1 MGNINRVIIEG
12 NLTKSAELG
21 HWTNGTAYCRFTIAN
36 NESYKDD
43 AGNWVDIPSFF
54 DCIMKGNYAEAMHK
68 HLLKGRHITVEGR
81 LKQNKW
87 KDENGNSKFAIIIK
101 VDEVS
106 LAPGSFQAKEQQD
119 AGYSGAAASYSD
131 AATYENSTPAE
142 ANYSSQDFNIPDE
155 IPF

>member
-12 NLTKSAELG
+12 NLTKAAELSR
-21 HWTNGTAYCRFTIAN
+21 WSNGTPYCKFTIAN

-68 HLLKGRHITVEGR
+68 HLLKGRHVTVEGR

-87 KDENGNSKFAIIIK
+87 KDEAGASKYAVIIK

-106 LAPGSFQAKEQQD
+106 LAPGSFQAKEQQQD
-119 AGYSGAAASYSD
+119 AGYNGAANYQQSAP
-131 AATYENSTPAE
+131 AADD
-142 ANYSSQDFNIPDE
+142 NYSSQDFNIPDE

>member
-43 AGNWVDIPSFF
+43 VGNWVDIPSFF
-54 DCIMKGNYAEAMHK
+54 DCVMKGNYAEAMHK
-68 HLLKGRHITVEGR
+68 HLFKGRHIIVEGR

-87 KDENGNSKFAIIIK
+87 KDANGVNKFAVIIK
-101 VDEVS
+101 VEELS
-106 LAPGSFQAKEQQD
+106 LTPGSFQPKDEQQQ
-119 AGYSGAAASYSD
+119 GGAPNFKPANYNQDPVEDYGPVPDENYSD
-131 AATYENSTPAE
+131 S
-142 ANYSSQDFNIPDE
+142 E

>member
-1 MGNINRVIIEG
+1 MSNINSVIIEG

-36 NESYKDD
+36 NESYKDE

-54 DCIMKGNYAEAMHK
+54 DCVMKGNYAEAMHK
-68 HLLKGRHITVEGR
+68 HLLKGRHVTVQGR

-87 KDENGNSKFAIIIK
+87 KDENGNSKFAVIIK
-101 VDEVS
+101 VDELS
-106 LAPGSFQAKEQQD
+106 LAPGSFQPKEQGAD
-119 AGYSGAAASYSD
+119 AGYSGAGNYQQSASAA
-131 AATYENSTPAE
+131 AADE
-142 ANYSSQDFNIPDE
+142 NYSSQDFNIPDE

>member
-1 MGNINRVIIEG
+1 MSNINSVILEG

-21 HWTNGTAYCRFTIAN
+21 HWSNGTAYCRFTVAN

-54 DCIMKGNYAEAMHK
+54 DCVMKGNYAEAMHK
-68 HLLKGRHITVEGR
+68 HLLKGRRVTVQGR

-87 KDENGNSKFAIIIK
+87 KDENGNNHFAVIIK
-101 VDEVS
+101 VDELS
-106 LAPGSFQAKEQQD
+106 LAPGSFQAKEGAQPDQS
-119 AGYSGAAASYSD
+119 YNGAANTAQSAPTAD
-131 AATYENSTPAE
+131 D
-142 ANYSSQDFNIPDE
+142 YSSQDFSIPDE